1 MLLYALMKVESG
13 ITEIIRIAR
22 VDDILWITK
31 F

>member
-1 MLLYALMKVESG
+1 MLLYAVMKLESG

-22 VDDILWITK
+22 FDDILWITK